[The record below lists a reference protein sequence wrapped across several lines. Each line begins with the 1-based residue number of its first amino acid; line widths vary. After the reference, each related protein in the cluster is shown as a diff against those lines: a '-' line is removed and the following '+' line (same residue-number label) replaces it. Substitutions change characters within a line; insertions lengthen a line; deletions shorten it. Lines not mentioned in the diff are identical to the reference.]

1 MSPVLYSNCHC
12 LIPVMWL
19 CYIDL
24 HAMNITISRWGIM
37 PTYATAQ
44 GHAYNI
50 PRPGIMV
57 YTICLRD
64 T

>member
-50 PRPGIMV
+50 HTKAWHYGL
-57 YTICLRD
+57 YNLLA
-64 T
+64 